1 MSNLSCLP
9 LLQKIVTIFCVKQ
22 SKKKIRE
29 KGRNFQQKKNE
40 QSKTPALLSQAD
52 ICEAGTSLVATD
64 LKCQKSILNMRSDLS
79 RLRSLRAFQ

>member
-9 LLQKIVTIFCVKQ
+9 LLQKIVIIFCVKK
-22 SKKKIRE
+22 KKKIHE
-29 KGRNFQQKKNE
+29 IGRNFQQKKNK

-64 LKCQKSILNMRSDLS
+64 LKRQKSILDIQSDLS
-79 RLRSLRAFQ
+79 CLRSL

>member
-22 SKKKIRE
+22 SKKKIHE
-29 KGRNFQQKKNE
+29 IERNFQQKKNE

-52 ICEAGTSLVATD
+52 ISEAGTSLVATD
-64 LKCQKSILNMRSDLS
+64 LKRQKSILNMRSDLS
-79 RLRSLRAFQ
+79 CLRSLRAFQ